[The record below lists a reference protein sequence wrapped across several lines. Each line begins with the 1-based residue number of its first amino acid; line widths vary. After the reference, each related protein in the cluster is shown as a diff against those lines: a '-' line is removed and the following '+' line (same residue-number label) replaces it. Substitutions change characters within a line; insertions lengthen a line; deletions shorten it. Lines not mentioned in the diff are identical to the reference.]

1 MVLNTVNII
10 YNTDNLRVTSS
21 ELIYLRDPNS
31 F

>member
-10 YNTDNLRVTSS
+10 YNTDNVRVNSS